1 MALLR
6 TDMAQEKW
14 LTQYVPLRCNVKT
27 FSGSDVTEHPVNNIV
42 KAVNDLTNTRTV
54 FIYGDEGTGKSSS
67 LSHLASTWTNRTGL
81 VERFSHLYLLPIRE
95 INSPTSS
102 LEHIICH
109 DLKLVPPE
117 QEQAVRRFI
126 KFNSSAILWLL
137 DGFDERT
144 DHGNDEFTINK
155 LIAGVSSPRSKVIVT
170 SRPHSAQTL
179 LALVTNHR
187 SEIQL
192 TGFDDAGVKKYL
204 GNLPQEWAPAYS
216 DLKNLIPQ
224 ELLSLP
230 LFLAMVSYFCK
241 KDHERSGKESIHI
254 FKLFSIRS
262 VLDAVIGILLGIME
276 EKTTGQQLP
285 QYAGYNDPKLPTKTK
300 RIVKAISK
308 LAFDSIRRKQLF
320 IDITDL
326 EEHVTEDEIRN
337 IGILHFD
344 KRDQQQVS
352 FIHLLFQEHAAA
364 YHMSKNECA
373 VKDVLKAVEDPGLM
387 TSNLGVF
394 SSPLVFAVGLNP
406 AILRSV
412 LQINMPLPVVKVYGG
427 PTYDCVNLN
436 LEISFQSRL
445 IHECSDKAI
454 KQDYLRGIVDSAL
467 PENPV
472 ILSHKPQVEVSA
484 YVDLIDCLGLEG
496 CLSLL
501 KKVHKDDMRVDEDKA
516 SLSASVGSTTR
527 CITDTLLLGCLPA
540 VDIRDTDR
548 LIIRYSNLKVLQ
560 HTVMECKWK
569 VGPNVIRFHLV
580 NLNAISNSKLK

>member
-1 MALLR
+1 
-6 TDMAQEKW
+6 MAQEKW

-81 VERFSHLYLLPIRE
+81 VERFSLLYLLPIRE
-95 INSPTSS
+95 INNPTSPP
-102 LEHIICH
+102 EHIICH

-155 LIAGVSSPRSKVIVT
+155 LIAGVSSPRSKVVVT

-179 LALVTNHR
+179 SALVKNRR

-192 TGFDDAGVKKYL
+192 TGFDDAGVKEYL

-216 DLKNLIPQ
+216 DLKNLIPR

-230 LFLAMVSYFCK
+230 LFLAMVSYFYK

-254 FKLFSIRS
+254 LKLFSIRS

-276 EKTTGQQLP
+276 EKTKGQQLP

-308 LAFDSIRRKQLF
+308 LAFNSIRRKQLF

-364 YHMSKNECA
+364 YHMSENECA

-445 IHECSDKAI
+445 IHECSNKAI

-484 YVDLIDCLGLEG
+484 YVDLIDCLGLKG
-496 CLSLL
+496 SLSLL

-516 SLSASVGSTTR
+516 SLSASGGSTTR